1 MSNFRHLS
9 RKEINIDKWNQ
20 CIDTSANGLIYAKAE
35 YLDNLAGNWDALIWD
50 EYESVMPLTGNRKYG
65 ARYLYQ
71 PPFCQQL
78 GMFGDGNVDAFLTRA
93 KELYSYAEISLN
105 FSNVIA
111 ETSMHIK
118 EVTPRQNFMLDLN
131 TDYENI
137 AADYSHDLKKNLQR
151 SRQFQLTYREAVDAE
166 KTISLYRHSY
176 GPRFPY
182 VKPRHYEGLLNFCLL
197 FPHHY
202 LIREAWDN
210 DQLVSAA
217 LCLKDNKRIYFII
230 STTIPEGRNKE
241 ANHFLVD
248 QLIREFSGKKLLL
261 DFEGSDIEGIATFY
275 KNFGAISQ
283 PYPFIKWNNL
293 RWPWRVFKK

>member
-1 MSNFRHLS
+1 MIIFRHLS
-9 RKEINIDKWNQ
+9 RKDIDIGKWNQ
-20 CIDTSANGLIYAKAE
+20 CIEASANGLIYAKAE
-35 YLDNLAGNWDALIWD
+35 YLDNLAGNWEALIS
-50 EYESVMPLTGNRKYG
+50 ENYTAVMPLTGNRKYG

-78 GMFGDGNVDAFLTRA
+78 GIIGNRNVDAFLTRA
-93 KELYSYAEISLN
+93 KELYSYAEICLS
-105 FSNVIA
+105 FSNDVG
-111 ETSMHIK
+111 ETSLHKK
-118 EVTPRQNFMLDLN
+118 EISLRNNFILDLN

-137 AADYSHDLKKNLQR
+137 AADYSNDLKKNILR
-151 SRQFQLTYREAVDAE
+151 GRQFQLTYRKAVDAE
-166 KTISLYRHSY
+166 KIISFYRDIY
-176 GPRFPY
+176 GERFPY
-182 VKPRHYEGLLNFCLL
+182 VKPRHYSGVLNFCLQ
-197 FPHHY
+197 FPDHY
-202 LIREAWDN
+202 LIREVWDN

-230 STTIPEGRNKE
+230 SITTPGGRNME

-248 QLIREFSGKKLLL
+248 QLIREFAGKKLLL

-275 KNFGAISQ
+275 KNFGAICQ